1 MSRIESGAQRGLL
14 RCHGCGLTCENVRF
28 DAEQRRR
35 HCPRCD
41 AVLRLR
47 KPNSLARTG
56 SFLIAAAILYV
67 PANLLPIMQTTEFF
81 DALDETILSGIVR
94 LWRGGSY
101 DLAVIVFVASVVVP
115 LLKIGVLGVLLVTA
129 QRGSS
134 WAQPQRARLYRF
146 IEFIGH
152 WSMLD
157 VFVVALLVG
166 LVQFDSYALVLP
178 GGGAVAFA
186 AVVVLTMLASMSFDP
201 RLIWDTSA
209 AASPM
214 AASAPNQTAGAAR

>member
-1 MSRIESGAQRGLL
+1 MSRFESAAQRGLL
-14 RCHGCGLTCENVRF
+14 RCHGCGLTCAAVPAAA
-28 DAEQRRR
+28 DDRRR

-41 AVLRLR
+41 AVLCAR
-47 KPNSLARTG
+47 KPNSLTRTWA
-56 SFLIAAAILYV
+56 FLIAAAILYL

-81 DALDETILSGIVR
+81 DAIDETILSGVAR
-94 LWRGGSY
+94 LWRAGSY
-101 DLAVIVFVASVVVP
+101 DLAVIVFVASIVVP
-115 LLKIGVLGVLLVTA
+115 LLKIGVLAVLLVTA

-134 WAQPQRARLYRF
+134 WAQLQRAKLYRF

-166 LVQFDSYALVLP
+166 LVQFDSFALVLP

-201 RLIWDTSA
+201 RLIWDVPPSSSDSVNDKSTDKHFANS
-209 AASPM
+209 
-214 AASAPNQTAGAAR
+214 